1 MDTQDVDCA
10 GPGVNRCVD
19 GQCTCGATGG
29 SCTAASGQPRCVQ
42 AANLLMLAVGAD
54 AENAVCTVSYFF
66 LAMIISC
73 LINLVHECKHLL
85 DLSNLFSALRA
96 HVYQVRE
103 LKMVLVL

>member
-54 AENAVCTVSYFF
+54 AENAVCSVSYFF
-66 LAMIISC
+66 TCHDYFLY
-73 LINLVHECKHLL
+73 NHLVHILL
-85 DLSNLFSALRA
+85 SIIQIMFYSVKQLRVS
-96 HVYQVRE
+96 HWQG
-103 LKMVLVL
+103 